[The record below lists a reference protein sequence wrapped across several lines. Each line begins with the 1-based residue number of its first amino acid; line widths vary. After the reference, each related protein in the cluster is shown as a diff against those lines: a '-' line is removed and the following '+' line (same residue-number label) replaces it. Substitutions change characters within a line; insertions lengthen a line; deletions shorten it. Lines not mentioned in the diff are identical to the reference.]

1 LIALGG
7 YDGTRNIIIVGGL
20 CRQAYVRLKNVC
32 EWLLVLHLEEL
43 LSVYDSRFV
52 CYTTKGWPYTVTTKM
67 VQVQECAE
75 HSSRIIVLQGNDVM
89 SFNLSSSAMDWQLSL
104 YSYIR
109 ALARTSQSSF
119 P

>member
-1 LIALGG
+1 MG
-7 YDGTRNIIIVGGL
+7 
-20 CRQAYVRLKNVC
+20 
-32 EWLLVLHLEEL
+32 EL
-43 LSVYDSRFV
+43 LSVCDSRFA
-52 CYTTKGWPYTVTTKM
+52 CYTYKGCPYTVTTKT
-67 VQVQECAE
+67 VEVQECAE
-75 HSSRIIVLQGNDVM
+75 NSSRIIVLEGNDVM